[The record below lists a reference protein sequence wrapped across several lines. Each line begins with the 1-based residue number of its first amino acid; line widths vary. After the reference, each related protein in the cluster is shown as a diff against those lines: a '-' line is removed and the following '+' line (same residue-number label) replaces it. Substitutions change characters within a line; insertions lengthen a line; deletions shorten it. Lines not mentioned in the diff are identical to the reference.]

1 MEPRMSTM
9 PGIALVVEDDLLQ
22 RELLTVLL
30 RNEEMDVV
38 QCDSVETAELVLAR
52 IGLEL
57 SVLVTDVK
65 LAGEKSGLE
74 LAAFAGEKFPS
85 LKVIVVSGQDGIDI
99 PDGTCF
105 LKKPWQPLDLLREA
119 IG

>member
-1 MEPRMSTM
+1 MNSSM
-9 PGIALVVEDDLLQ
+9 PGKALVVEDDLVQ

-30 RNEEMDVV
+30 KNENMDVV
-38 QCDSVETAELVLAR
+38 QCDSVEAAELVLGR

-65 LAGEKSGLE
+65 LAGAKSGLE
-74 LAAFAGEKFPS
+74 LAAFAGENFPGV
-85 LKVIVVSGQDGIDI
+85 KVIVVSGEDGLQI
-99 PDGTCF
+99 PERTCF

>member
-1 MEPRMSTM
+1 MPSTA
-9 PGIALVVEDDLLQ
+9 PGIALIVEDDLLQ

-30 RNEEMDVV
+30 KNENMDVV
-38 QCDSVETAELVLAR
+38 QCDSVESAELVLAR

-57 SVLVTDVK
+57 SLMVTDVK

-74 LAAFAGEKFPS
+74 LASFAGEKFPR
-85 LKVIVVSGQDGIDI
+85 LKVIVVSGEDGLEI
-99 PDGTCF
+99 PNGACF

>member
-1 MEPRMSTM
+1 MNSSA
-9 PGIALVVEDDLLQ
+9 PGIALIVEDDPLQ

-30 RNEEMDVV
+30 KNENMDVI
-38 QCDSVETAELVLAR
+38 QCDSVEAAQHVLVR
-52 IGLEL
+52 IGVEV
-57 SVLVTDVK
+57 SVLVTDIK

-85 LKVIVVSGQDGIDI
+85 LKVIVVSGAENLDI
-99 PDGTCF
+99 PEGTCF

>member
-1 MEPRMSTM
+1 MNSLIPD
-9 PGIALVVEDDLLQ
+9 IALVVEDDVLQ

-30 RNEEMDVV
+30 KSENMDVV
-38 QCDSVETAELVLAR
+38 QCDSVEAAELVLAR

-65 LAGEKSGLE
+65 LTGEKSGLE
-74 LAAFAGEKFPS
+74 LAAFAGERFPD
-85 LKVIVVSGQDGIDI
+85 LKVIVVSGEDDLQI
-99 PDGTCF
+99 PAGTCF